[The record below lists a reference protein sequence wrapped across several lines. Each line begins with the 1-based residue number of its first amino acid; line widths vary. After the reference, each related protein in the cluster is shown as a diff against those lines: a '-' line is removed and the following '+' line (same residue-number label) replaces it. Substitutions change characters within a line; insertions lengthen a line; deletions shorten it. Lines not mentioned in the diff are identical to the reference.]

1 LLRQGLSFLVIHGGA
16 GIAIGE
22 LMKRLFLAFLIISL
36 LASALVFTAH
46 ALEVT
51 VFPIGDVNTDGNVDA
66 ADADKLL
73 AYLSFDYDKNER
85 LRPDVNK
92 DGVVDNRDVVVLM
105 QYLKGYNVVLCE
117 DPNEGW
123 TGEY

>member
-1 LLRQGLSFLVIHGGA
+1 
-16 GIAIGE
+16 
-22 LMKRLFLAFLIISL
+22 MKRLFLAFLIISL
-36 LASALVFTAH
+36 LASALAFTAH

-66 ADADKLL
+66 ADAEKLL

-92 DGVVDNRDVVVLM
+92 DGVVNNRDVVVLM